1 MEDKIVVKNVSKM
14 FGKEKV
20 LDNVSLTVKKGS
32 IVGIVGRNGSG
43 KTVLFKLI
51 CGFYSVSDGE
61 IIVDGKKLTKSH
73 STPENIGSI
82 IETPGFL
89 GSYSGYRNLKFLAD
103 IRNRIGKKEICEA
116 IEMVGLDN
124 QGVADMRKLF
134 LKLKEQGRTMLVAS
148 HNRED
153 IDVLCDEVYEM
164 DHGILTT
171 ERK

>member
-51 CGFYSVSDGE
+51 CGFYSASDGE

-103 IRNRIGKKEICEA
+103 IR
-116 IEMVGLDN
+116 
-124 QGVADMRKLF
+124 KLF